1 MNNIAYQNKDIASKM
16 MGDALV
22 GKSLAAFGLPDL
34 HVVGVLP
41 TNLPAIESNELRLDH
56 LFLLNDGSLAIIDY
70 ESDYDKKNFSKYL
83 SYIARVIKRYVQ
95 QNRQDELVQ
104 IKMVVIYTADVEKAE
119 QVYDLGGVVL
129 NVEAAFLVEQDT
141 DDIYKALRTKIER
154 KETLTDEDLM
164 QLMILPL
171 TVKGSEQKQHMIEK
185 TVDLTKQ
192 MGDRDQIMRVLAGIL
207 TFTDKVIDKEYK
219 DKLKEEMR
227 MTQIAWEF
235 IQEGYEEGYGKGYGK
250 GYGNGLCYMAKKMY
264 EEGISLEKIAEM
276 AGEELTVIREWLQ
289 L

>member
-22 GKSLAAFGLPDL
+22 GKSLAPFGLPEL

-56 LFLLNDGSLAIIDY
+56 LFLLSDGSLAIIDY

-83 SYIARVIKRYVQ
+83 NYIARVIKRYVQ

-119 QVYDLGGVVL
+119 QVYDLGGIVL
-129 NVEAAFLVEQDT
+129 NVEAAFLVGQDT
-141 DDIYKALRTKIER
+141 DDIYKTLKEKIER
-154 KETLTDEDLM
+154 KETLEEEELL
-164 QLMILPL
+164 QLMVLPL
-171 TVKGSEQKQHMIEK
+171 TVKGNEQKQKMIEK
-185 TVDLTKQ
+185 TVNLTKQ
-192 MGDRDQIMRVLAGIL
+192 MADRNQITRVLAGIL
-207 TFTDKVIDKEYK
+207 TFTDKEYK

-227 MTQIAWEF
+227 MTQIAWE
-235 IQEGYEEGYGKGYGK
+235 
-250 GYGNGLCYMAKKMY
+250 A
-264 EEGISLEKIAEM
+264 
-276 AGEELTVIREWLQ
+276 
-289 L
+289 